1 MTVGSDILCGQG
13 LCLGWGNAAN
23 SRHTKCERLV
33 ERRQP
38 SLLRAEAAISAKGW
52 RLGFVL
58 GMVRSQKSLSSVPG
72 VKDFHA
78 QPLEEHL
85 K

>member
-1 MTVGSDILCGQG
+1 M
-13 LCLGWGNAAN
+13 
-23 SRHTKCERLV
+23 
-33 ERRQP
+33 
-38 SLLRAEAAISAKGW
+38 LRAEAAISAKGW

-58 GMVRSQKSLSSVPG
+58 GMVRSQESLSSVPG
-72 VKDFHA
+72 VKGFRA

>member
-1 MTVGSDILCGQG
+1 MTVGSDFWCGQG
-13 LCLGWGNAAN
+13 LCLGWADATN

-33 ERRQP
+33 EWRHP

-58 GMVRSQKSLSSVPG
+58 GMVRSQESLSSVPG
-72 VKDFHA
+72 VKGFRA